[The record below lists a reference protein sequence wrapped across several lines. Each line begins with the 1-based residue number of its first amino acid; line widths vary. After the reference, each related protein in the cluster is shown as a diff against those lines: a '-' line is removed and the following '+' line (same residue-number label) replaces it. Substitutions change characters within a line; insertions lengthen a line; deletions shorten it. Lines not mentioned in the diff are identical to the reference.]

1 MKIRVINDRQGK
13 KKKGEK
19 VLDLIFEDKTNGL
32 SSKDKE
38 MLHELLDFAA
48 DYLKLT
54 GEIDLS
60 LTIVNDAEIHEI
72 NKTYRNIDRPTDV
85 ISFAIEDLGEDEL
98 AVMGLPEDMPRELGD
113 LFISIDKTREQ
124 AADYGHSFER
134 ELGFLAVH
142 GFLHLNGYDHLN
154 ETDEKEM
161 FGLQKE
167 ILDAYGLKRA

>member
-98 AVMGLPEDMPRELGD
+98 VVMGLSL
-113 LFISIDKTREQ
+113 IHI
-124 AADYGHSFER
+124 
-134 ELGFLAVH
+134 
-142 GFLHLNGYDHLN
+142 
-154 ETDEKEM
+154 
-161 FGLQKE
+161 
-167 ILDAYGLKRA
+167 

>member
-154 ETDEKEM
+154 EADEKKM

>member
-1 MKIRVINDRQGK
+1 M
-13 KKKGEK
+13 
-19 VLDLIFEDKTNGL
+19 LDLIYEDKTKQVTA
-32 SSKDKE
+32 KDEK
-38 MLHELLDFAA
+38 MLHDLLDFAA

-54 GEIDLS
+54 GEIELS
-60 LTIVNDAEIHEI
+60 LTIVDDAEIHEI

-98 AVMGLPEDMPRELGD
+98 AIMGLPDDMPRELGD

-124 AADYGHSFER
+124 AEDYGHSFER

-142 GFLHLNGYDHLN
+142 GFLHLNGYDHMN
-154 ETDEKEM
+154 EADEKEM

-167 ILDAYGLKRA
+167 ILDAYGLKRS

>member
-1 MKIRVINDRQGK
+1 M
-13 KKKGEK
+13 
-19 VLDLIFEDKTNGL
+19 LDLIFEDKTRKV
-32 SSKDKE
+32 SAKDEK
-38 MLHELLDFAA
+38 MLHELLEFAA

-54 GEIDLS
+54 GEIGLS

-98 AVMGLPEDMPRELGD
+98 SVVGLPEDMPRELGD
-113 LFISIDKTREQ
+113 LFISIDKTQSQ
-124 AADYGHSFER
+124 AEEYGHSFER

-154 ETDEKEM
+154 EADEKEM

>member
-1 MKIRVINDRQGK
+1 M
-13 KKKGEK
+13 
-19 VLDLIFEDKTNGL
+19 LDLIFEDKTREV
-32 SSKDKE
+32 SAKDEK
-38 MLHELLDFAA
+38 MLHELLEFAA

-98 AVMGLPEDMPRELGD
+98 SVVGLPEDMPRELGD
-113 LFISIDKTREQ
+113 LFISIDKTRAQ
-124 AADYGHSFER
+124 AEEYGHSFER
-134 ELGFLAVH
+134 ELGFLAIH
-142 GFLHLNGYDHLN
+142 GFLHLNGYDHMN
-154 ETDEKEM
+154 EVDEKEM

>member
-1 MKIRVINDRQGK
+1 MNCWILQQIIWN
-13 KKKGEK
+13 
-19 VLDLIFEDKTNGL
+19 
-32 SSKDKE
+32 
-38 MLHELLDFAA
+38 LLE
-48 DYLKLT
+48 KLT
-54 GEIDLS
+54 YLWPS
-60 LTIVNDAEIHEI
+60 YDAEIHEI

-142 GFLHLNGYDHLN
+142 GFFIWMVTTI
-154 ETDEKEM
+154 EWS
-161 FGLQKE
+161 
-167 ILDAYGLKRA
+167 R